1 VGSLIGPVVARLRQ
15 KLAPCVVTRYA
26 VQMKAVHMF
35 KLMPLLSMLMVWSVV
50 LPAASAEPQEKGSL
64 GIGIILG
71 EPTGISAKLYV
82 KDDRAFAAA
91 VGAAFVGGGL
101 HAHVDYLLHPWILEQ
116 RDSFTIPFY
125 FGPGVRV
132 INYRKGR
139 SGDSEFAVGARIV
152 AGILFDFKEVPLD
165 TFIEVAGVA
174 EFGFGDRGLG
184 LAINAGAG
192 VRYYF

>member
-1 VGSLIGPVVARLRQ
+1 MP
-15 KLAPCVVTRYA
+15 RYD
-26 VQMKAVHMF
+26 VEMKAVN
-35 KLMPLLSMLMVWSVV
+35 KVTLTPLLSMLMVFALVP
-50 LPAASAEPQEKGSL
+50 LSARADPQEKGSL

-125 FGPGVRV
+125 FGPGARV
-132 INYRKGR
+132 IDYRKGR

-152 AGILFDFKEVPLD
+152 AGLLLDFKEVPLD